1 MVLSMAECYIGSVH
15 CRFPAKFKHIMLKP
29 KTWLRLVLFILVGSA
44 LVYAGWHFTRPK
56 PPEVELATIARG
68 TVESTVVNTRAGT
81 IKACR
86 RAKLAPAAGGQI
98 VKLWVKEGDRV
109 KAGQPLLELWNR
121 DLAAQR
127 ELATRQL
134 TTSEARRREACIMA
148 DNAKRDAERSQQLA
162 DKGFVSSQSGEN
174 ARAEARARQASCDAL
189 AADVKRAQAQI
200 RVSSAGLER
209 TTLTAPFAGIVARVT
224 GEVGE
229 YTTPSPPGIPT
240 PPAVDL
246 IDDSCLYVS
255 APMDE
260 VDAPKIKPGQ
270 PARITLDAVS
280 GQTFSGKVRRI
291 APYVTE
297 VEKQART
304 VDVEADFDTPPKQGL
319 LVGYS
324 ADVEAIIE
332 RHDNVLR
339 VPTQAIQQDGTV
351 LVLGAD
357 DKLESRSL
365 KTGLAN
371 WAFTEIISGL
381 KAGDRVLLSFDQEN
395 VKAGVKVK
403 PNTLKGIKAAP

>member
-1 MVLSMAECYIGSVH
+1 LPL
-15 CRFPAKFKHIMLKP
+15 RLIMPKP
-29 KTWLRLVLFILVGSA
+29 KTWLRLVLVVLAVAA
-44 LVYAGWHFTRPK
+44 LAYAGWLLTRPK
-56 PPEVELATIARG
+56 PPEVELATVARG
-68 TVESTVVNTRAGT
+68 PVEATVVNTRAGT
-81 IKACR
+81 VKACR
-86 RAKLAPAAGGQI
+86 RARLAPVAGGQI

-134 TTSEARRREACIMA
+134 ATSEERRREACITA
-148 DNAKRDAERSQQLA
+148 ANSKRDAERTEQLA
-162 DKGFVSSQSGEN
+162 AKGFVSPQSAED
-174 ARAEARARQASCDAL
+174 ARAEARARGANCDAL

-200 RVSSAGLER
+200 RVTLAGLER
-209 TTLTAPFAGIVARVT
+209 TTLAAPFAGIVAKVT

-229 YTTPSPPGIPT
+229 VTTPSPPGIPT

-260 VDAPKIKPGQ
+260 VDAPRLKPGQ
-270 PARITLDAVS
+270 PARITLDALP
-280 GQTFSGKVRRI
+280 GRTFAGHVRRI

-304 VDVEADFDTPPKQGL
+304 VDVEVDFDTPPQDAL

-332 RHDNVLR
+332 HRDNVLR
-339 VPTQAIQQDGTV
+339 VPTQAIQQDGSV
-351 LVLGAD
+351 LLLRKD
-357 DKLESRSL
+357 DTLEARKI

-371 WAFTEIISGL
+371 WAFTEITSGL
-381 KAGDRVLLSFDQEN
+381 NAGDRVLLSFDQEN
-395 VKAGVKVK
+395 VKAGVKVTPK
-403 PNTLKGIKAAP
+403 PLKGMKAAQP

>member
-1 MVLSMAECYIGSVH
+1 
-15 CRFPAKFKHIMLKP
+15 MLKP
-29 KTWLRLVLFILVGSA
+29 KTWLRIVVVASMGSA
-44 LVYAGWHFTRPK
+44 LVYAGWHFTRPQ

-68 TVESTVVNTRAGT
+68 TVEATVVNTRAGT
-81 IKACR
+81 VNACR
-86 RAKLAPAAGGQI
+86 RAKLAPVAGGQI

-109 KAGQPLLELWNR
+109 KAGQPLLALWNH

-134 TTSEARRREACIMA
+134 ATSEERRREACIMA
-148 DNAKRDAERSQQLA
+148 DNARRDADRTEQLA
-162 DKGFVSSQSGEN
+162 TRGFVSPQGGEN

-200 RVSSAGLER
+200 RVTQAGLER
-209 TTLTAPFAGIVARVT
+209 TTLTAPFAGIVAQVT

-260 VDAPKIKPGQ
+260 VDAPKLKAGQ
-270 PARITLDAVS
+270 PARITLDALP
-280 GQTFSGKVRRI
+280 GQTYSGRVRRI

-304 VDVEADFDTPPKQGL
+304 VDVEVDFDTPPQQIL

-332 RHDNVLR
+332 RRADVLR

-351 LVLGAD
+351 LVLGRD
-357 DKLESRSL
+357 DKLEARSL

-371 WAFTEIISGL
+371 WAFTEIVSGL
-381 KAGDRVLLSFDQEN
+381 DAGDRVLLSFDQED

-403 PNTLKGIKAAP
+403 AKAAP

>member
-1 MVLSMAECYIGSVH
+1 
-15 CRFPAKFKHIMLKP
+15 MLKP
-29 KTWLRLVLFILVGSA
+29 KTWLRIVIVVSIGSA
-44 LVYAGWHFTRPK
+44 LAYAGWHFTQPQ
-56 PPEVELATIARG
+56 PPEVELATIEHG
-68 TVESTVVNTRAGT
+68 TVEATVVNTRAGT
-81 IKACR
+81 VKACR
-86 RAKLAPAAGGQI
+86 RARLAPAAGGQI

-134 TTSEARRREACIMA
+134 ATSEARRREACILA
-148 DNAKRDAERSQQLA
+148 DNARRDAERTEQLA
-162 DKGFVSSQSGEN
+162 ERGFVSPQRGEN

-200 RVSSAGLER
+200 RVALAGLER
-209 TTLTAPFAGIVARVT
+209 TTLTAPFAGIVAQVT

-246 IDDSCLYVS
+246 IDDACLYVS

-260 VDAPKIKPGQ
+260 VDAPKLAPGQ
-270 PARITLDAVS
+270 TARISLDALP
-280 GQTFSGKVRRI
+280 GQTFPGRVRRI
-291 APYVTE
+291 APYITE

-304 VDVEADFDTPPKQGL
+304 VDVEVDFVDAERRPL

-324 ADVEAIIE
+324 ADAEVIIASQAG
-332 RHDNVLR
+332 VLR
-339 VPTQAIQQDGTV
+339 VPTQAIRQDGSV
-351 LVLGAD
+351 LVLGE
-357 DKLESRSL
+357 KNMLEARVL

-371 WAFTEIISGL
+371 WAFTEVLDGL
-381 KAGDRVLLSFDQEN
+381 AAGDRVVLSFDDETIA
-395 VKAGVKVK
+395 AGARII
-403 PNTLKGIKAAP
+403 PRAAQP

>member
-1 MVLSMAECYIGSVH
+1 MVECYIGPLH
-15 CRFPAKFKHIMLKP
+15 CRFTPIMFKS
-29 KTWLRLVLFILVGSA
+29 KTWLRLVLLVSIGVA
-44 LVYAGWHFTRPK
+44 LAYAAWHFTRPQ

-81 IKACR
+81 VTACR
-86 RAKLAPAAGGQI
+86 RARLAPSAGGQI

-109 KAGQPLLELWNR
+109 KAGQPLLELWNH

-127 ELATRQL
+127 DLATRQL
-134 TTSEARRREACIMA
+134 ATSEERRREACIMA
-148 DNAKRDAERSQQLA
+148 NNAKRDAERTRQLA
-162 DKGFVSSQSGEN
+162 AQGFVSPQRGED
-174 ARAEARARQASCDAL
+174 ALAEARARQANCDAL

-200 RVSSAGLER
+200 RVTLAGLER
-209 TTLTAPFAGIVARVT
+209 TTLNAPFAGIVAMVT

-246 IDDSCLYVS
+246 IDDTCLYVT

-260 VDAPKIKPGQ
+260 VDAPRLKAGQ
-270 PARITLDAVS
+270 PARITLDALP
-280 GQTFSGKVRRI
+280 GQIFDGRVRRI

-304 VDVEADFDTPPKQGL
+304 VDVEVDFAETERRPL

-324 ADVEAIIE
+324 ADAEVIIE
-332 RHDNVLR
+332 RRDKVLR

-351 LVLGAD
+351 LVLGKD
-357 DKLESRSL
+357 DKLEARSL

-371 WAFTEIISGL
+371 WAFTEIVSGL
-381 KAGDRVLLSFDQEN
+381 AAGDRVLLSFDQDG

-403 PNTLKGIKAAP
+403 ASSPKAIAAAP

>member
-1 MVLSMAECYIGSVH
+1 M
-15 CRFPAKFKHIMLKP
+15 FKP
-29 KTWLRLVLFILVGSA
+29 TTWLRLVIIVLAVAA
-44 LVYAGWHFTRPK
+44 LAYAGWHFTRPQ
-56 PPEVELATIARG
+56 PPAVELATIARG

-81 IKACR
+81 VKACR
-86 RAKLAPAAGGQI
+86 RAKLAPVAGGQI
-98 VKLWVKEGDRV
+98 VKLGVKEGERV

-134 TTSEARRREACIMA
+134 TTSEERRREACIMA
-148 DNAKRDAERSQQLA
+148 DNARRDAERTAQLA
-162 DKGFVSSQSGEN
+162 AKGFVSPQSAEN
-174 ARAEARARQASCDAL
+174 ARADARARQANCDAL

-200 RVSSAGLER
+200 RVTQVGLER
-209 TTLTAPFAGIVARVT
+209 TTLTAPFAGIVAKIT

-229 YTTPSPPGIPT
+229 FTTPSPPGIPT

-260 VDAPKIKPGQ
+260 VDAPKLKPGQ
-270 PARITLDAVS
+270 PARITLDALP
-280 GQTFSGKVRRI
+280 GKIFNGHVRRI

-304 VDVEADFDTPPKQGL
+304 VDVEVDFDTPPHDAL

-324 ADVEAIIE
+324 ADVEAIIDH
-332 RHDNVLR
+332 RDNVLR
-339 VPTQAIQQDGTV
+339 VPTQAIQQDGSV
-351 LVLGAD
+351 LVLGKD
-357 DKLESRSL
+357 GTLETRKL

-371 WAFTEIISGL
+371 WAFTEITSGL
-381 KAGDRVLLSFDQEN
+381 DAGDRVLLSFDQEN
-395 VKAGVKVK
+395 VKAGVKVTPK
-403 PNTLKGIKAAP
+403 

>member
-1 MVLSMAECYIGSVH
+1 MVFSMVECYIGPLH
-15 CRFPAKFKHIMLKP
+15 CRFTPIMFKS
-29 KTWLRLVLFILVGSA
+29 KTWLRLVLLVSIGVA
-44 LVYAGWHFTRPK
+44 LAYAAWHFTRPQ

-81 IKACR
+81 VTACR
-86 RAKLAPAAGGQI
+86 RARLAPSAGGQI

-109 KAGQPLLELWNR
+109 KAGQPLLELWNH

-127 ELATRQL
+127 DLATRQL
-134 TTSEARRREACIMA
+134 ATSEERRREACIMA
-148 DNAKRDAERSQQLA
+148 NNAKRDAERTQKLA
-162 DKGFVSSQSGEN
+162 AQGFVSPQRGED
-174 ARAEARARQASCDAL
+174 ALAEARARQANCDAL

-200 RVSSAGLER
+200 RVTLAGLER
-209 TTLTAPFAGIVARVT
+209 TTLNAPFAGIVAMVT

-229 YTTPSPPGIPT
+229 YSTPSPPGIPT

-246 IDDSCLYVS
+246 IDDTCLYVT

-260 VDAPKIKPGQ
+260 VDAPRLKAGQ
-270 PARITLDAVS
+270 PARITLDALP
-280 GQTFSGKVRRI
+280 GQIFDGRVRRI

-304 VDVEADFDTPPKQGL
+304 VDVEVDFAETERRPL

-324 ADVEAIIE
+324 ADAEVIIE
-332 RHDNVLR
+332 RRDKVLR

-351 LVLGAD
+351 LVLGKD
-357 DKLESRSL
+357 DKLEARSL

-371 WAFTEIISGL
+371 WAFTEIVSGL
-381 KAGDRVLLSFDQEN
+381 AAGDRVLLSFDQDG

-403 PNTLKGIKAAP
+403 ASSPKAIAAAP

>member
-1 MVLSMAECYIGSVH
+1 M
-15 CRFPAKFKHIMLKP
+15 FKP
-29 KTWLRLVLFILVGSA
+29 KTWLRLVVIA
-44 LVYAGWHFTRPK
+44 LAVAALAYAGWHFTRPQ
-56 PPEVELATIARG
+56 PPVVELATLARG

-86 RAKLAPAAGGQI
+86 RAKLAPVSGGQI

-134 TTSEARRREACIMA
+134 ATSEERRREACIMA
-148 DNAKRDAERSQQLA
+148 DNARRDADRTQQLA
-162 DKGFVSSQSGEN
+162 TRGFVSPQRTED
-174 ARAEARARQASCDAL
+174 ARAEARARQANCDAL
-189 AADVKRAQAQI
+189 TADVKRAQAQI
-200 RVSSAGLER
+200 RVTLAGLER

-224 GEVGE
+224 GEIGE
-229 YTTPSPPGIPT
+229 VTTPSPPGIPT

-246 IDDSCLYVS
+246 IDDTCLYVS

-260 VDAPKIKPGQ
+260 VDAPRLKAGQ
-270 PARITLDAVS
+270 PARITLDALP
-280 GQTFSGKVRRI
+280 GQIFSGKVRRI

-304 VDVEADFDTPPKQGL
+304 VDVEVDFDTPPKQIL

-332 RHDNVLR
+332 RRDDVLR

-351 LVLGAD
+351 LVLGKD
-357 DKLESRSL
+357 DKLETRSL

-371 WAFTEIISGL
+371 WAFTEITSGL
-381 KAGDRVLLSFDQEN
+381 NAGDRVLLSFDDEN
-395 VKAGVKVK
+395 VKPGVKVK
-403 PNTLKGIKAAP
+403 ANTPKGIKAAP

>member
-1 MVLSMAECYIGSVH
+1 
-15 CRFPAKFKHIMLKP
+15 MLKP
-29 KTWLRLVLFILVGSA
+29 KTWLRLVVVLVMGAA
-44 LVYAGWHFTRPK
+44 LAFAGWHFTRPA

-68 TVESTVVNTRAGT
+68 AVESTVVNTRAGT
-81 IKACR
+81 VKACR
-86 RAKLAPAAGGQI
+86 RAKLAPVAGGQI
-98 VKLWVKEGDRV
+98 VKMWVKEGERV
-109 KAGQPLLELWNR
+109 KAGQPLLELWSR

-134 TTSEARRREACIMA
+134 TTSEDRRREACIMA
-148 DNAKRDAERSQQLA
+148 DNARRNAERTEQLA
-162 DKGFVSSQSGEN
+162 TQGFVSPQRGED
-174 ARAEARARQASCDAL
+174 ARAEARARQANCDAL
-189 AADVKRAQAQI
+189 TADVKRAQAQI
-200 RVSSAGLER
+200 HVALAGLER

-229 YTTPSPPGIPT
+229 FTTPSPPGIPT

-246 IDDSCLYVS
+246 IDDTCLYVS

-260 VDAPKIKPGQ
+260 VDAPRLKPGQ
-270 PARITLDAVS
+270 AARITFDALP
-280 GQTFSGKVRRI
+280 GQTFPGHVRRI

-304 VDVEADFDTPPKQGL
+304 VDVEVDFDTPPQQIL

-332 RHDNVLR
+332 HRANVLR
-339 VPTQAIQQDGTV
+339 VPTQAIQQDGSV
-351 LVLGAD
+351 LVLGRD
-357 DKLESRSL
+357 DKLEARKL

-371 WAFTEIISGL
+371 WAFTEIVSGL
-381 KAGDRVLLSFDQEN
+381 NAGDRVLLTFDDEN

-403 PNTLKGIKAAP
+403 PKAAP

>member
-1 MVLSMAECYIGSVH
+1 
-15 CRFPAKFKHIMLKP
+15 MLKA
-29 KTWLRLVLFILVGSA
+29 KTWLRLVLIVLIGVA
-44 LVYAGWHFTRPK
+44 LAYAGWHFTRPQ

-81 IKACR
+81 VKACR
-86 RAKLAPAAGGQI
+86 RARLAPVAGGQI
-98 VKLWVKEGDRV
+98 VKLWVREGDRV

-127 ELATRQL
+127 DLATRQL
-134 TTSEARRREACIMA
+134 ATSEERRREACIMA
-148 DNAKRDAERSQQLA
+148 DNARRDADRTQQLA
-162 DKGFVSSQSGEN
+162 ERGFVSPQRTED
-174 ARAEARARQASCDAL
+174 ARAEARARQANCDAL

-200 RVSSAGLER
+200 RVTLVGLDR
-209 TTLTAPFAGIVARVT
+209 TTLTAPFAGIVAQVT

-229 YTTPSPPGIPT
+229 FTTPSPPGIPT

-260 VDAPKIKPGQ
+260 VDAPRLESGQ
-270 PARITLDAVS
+270 PARITLDALP
-280 GQTFSGKVRRI
+280 GQSFAGTVRRI

-304 VDVEADFDTPPKQGL
+304 VDVEVDFDTPPKEIL

-332 RHDNVLR
+332 RRDNVLR

-351 LVLGAD
+351 LVLGKD
-357 DKLESRSL
+357 DKLEARSL
-365 KTGLAN
+365 KTGLSN
-371 WAFTEIISGL
+371 WAFTEIVSGL
-381 KAGDRVLLSFDQEN
+381 EAGDRVLLSFDQED
-395 VKAGVKVK
+395 VKAGVKVRA
-403 PNTLKGIKAAP
+403 KAAP

>member
-1 MVLSMAECYIGSVH
+1 M
-15 CRFPAKFKHIMLKP
+15 PKP
-29 KTWLRLVLFILVGSA
+29 KTGLRLIVIVLAVAA
-44 LVYAGWHFTRPK
+44 LAYAGWYFTRPK
-56 PPEVELATIARG
+56 PPEVELATIERG

-81 IKACR
+81 VKACR
-86 RAKLAPAAGGQI
+86 RAKLAPVAGGQI
-98 VKLWVKEGDRV
+98 VKLWVKEGERV
-109 KAGQPLLELWNR
+109 KTGQPLLELWNR
-121 DLAAQR
+121 NLAAQR

-134 TTSEARRREACIMA
+134 TTSEERRREACIMA
-148 DNAKRDAERSQQLA
+148 DNAQRDADRTAQLA
-162 DKGFVSSQSGEN
+162 AKGFVSPQSTEN
-174 ARAEARARQASCDAL
+174 ARADARARQANCDAL

-200 RVSSAGLER
+200 SVTQVGLER
-209 TTLTAPFAGIVARVT
+209 TTLTAPFAGIVAKIT

-229 YTTPSPPGIPT
+229 FTTPSPPGIPT

-260 VDAPKIKPGQ
+260 VDAPKLKAGQ
-270 PARITLDAVS
+270 PARITLDALP
-280 GQTFSGKVRRI
+280 GKVFAGHVRRI

-304 VDVEADFDTPPKQGL
+304 VDVEVDFDTPPEAAL

-332 RHDNVLR
+332 HRDKVLR

-351 LVLGAD
+351 LVLGKD
-357 DKLESRSL
+357 DTLETRHL

-371 WAFTEIISGL
+371 WAFTEVVSGL
-381 KAGDRVLLSFDQEN
+381 GAGDRVLLSFDQEN
-395 VKAGVKVK
+395 VKAGLKVAPK
-403 PNTLKGIKAAP
+403 PAQP